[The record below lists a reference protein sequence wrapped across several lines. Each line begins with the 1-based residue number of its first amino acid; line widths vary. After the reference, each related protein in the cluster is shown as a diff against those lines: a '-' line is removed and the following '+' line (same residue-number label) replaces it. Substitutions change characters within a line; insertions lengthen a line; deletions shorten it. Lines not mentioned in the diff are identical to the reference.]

1 MKPTGT
7 LSTILSLATGSLL
20 VLLAYAQVRAQDA
33 PPPAPQDG
41 VHESAAPHAA
51 GPLLDLRR
59 IQPLRGDAAA
69 GKAKSALCSNC
80 HGEQG
85 ISIVPIFPNLAGQR
99 AEYMYWQLVESKL
112 GNLPPSTM
120 TPLVA
125 DLSDADMRDL
135 AAYYASLP
143 PNPPLPA
150 DRPGDETA
158 TPPAAD
164 VLARGQAL
172 YLEGSPEAGIPPCQ
186 GCHGRDALG
195 FRNALQPNRSGHVP
209 YATYPILRGQQ
220 RDYLQIRLGQ
230 YQGDE
235 FNDSTPD
242 LVMSGVGHRLDP
254 DSIAALSSYLSSL
267 YGN

>member
-7 LSTILSLATGSLL
+7 LSTLLSLATGSLL

-33 PPPAPQDG
+33 PPQAQDG
-41 VHESAAPHAA
+41 VHESAAPHVA
-51 GPLLDLRR
+51 GPPLDLRR
-59 IQPLRGDAAA
+59 IQPLQGDAAA
-69 GKAKSALCSNC
+69 GKAKSSLCLNC

-99 AEYMYWQLVESKL
+99 AEYMYWQLVESRR
-112 GNLPPSTM
+112 GNLPPTTM

-125 DLSDADMRDL
+125 DLSEADMRDIS
-135 AAYYASLP
+135 AYYASLP

-150 DRPGDETA
+150 DRPTDETA

-172 YLEGSPEAGIPPCQ
+172 YLEGSPSAGIPPCQ
-186 GCHGRDALG
+186 GCHGQDALG
-195 FRNALQPNRSGHVP
+195 FRNALQPNRNGHVP

-220 RDYLQIRLGQ
+220 RDYLQNRLTQ
-230 YQGDE
+230 YQVGE
-235 FNDSTPD
+235 FADSSPD
-242 LVMSGVGHRLDP
+242 HVMNGVGHRLDA
-254 DSIAALSSYLSSL
+254 DSIAALSAYLSNL
-267 YGN
+267 YGH